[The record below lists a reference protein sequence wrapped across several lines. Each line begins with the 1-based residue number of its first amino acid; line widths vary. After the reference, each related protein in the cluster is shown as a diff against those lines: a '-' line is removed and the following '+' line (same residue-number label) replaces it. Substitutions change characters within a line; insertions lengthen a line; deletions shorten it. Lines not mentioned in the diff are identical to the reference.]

1 MIKIAG
7 LDLSITA
14 SGIVIETLDD
24 EFNIVDVEIYSWSP
38 TKKGE
43 QEHIPWLRSSDF
55 NDKYERNLYLIEYVC
70 SKLTDCE
77 YVSVEDYAMDASG
90 KIFDLAEF
98 EGGVK
103 MRLYAEGK
111 KLRFYAPKANKKFFS
126 GNGNNNKLRMYEQG
140 FVPYTEM
147 KPDIATL
154 PEVDRPGGVSPTS
167 DIIDAYSLCE
177 FLRAELK
184 LKNGLMD
191 LADLNR
197 KQQECFTT
205 PTSEAPNG
213 LLAKEFLYR
222 KDNKSKKTD

>member
-24 EFNIVDVEIYSWSP
+24 DFNILNVEVYSWTP
-38 TKKGE
+38 TKKWE
-43 QEHIPWLRSSDF
+43 QDHIPCIRSTDF
-55 NDKYERNLYLIEYVC
+55 GDKYERNLFLIDYIC
-70 SKLTDCE
+70 SKLTDCT

-90 KIFDLAEF
+90 KVFDLAEF

-103 MRLYAEGK
+103 MRLYDEGK
-111 KLRFYAPKANKKFFS
+111 ILRFYPPKSNKKFFS
-126 GNGNNNKLRMYEQG
+126 SNGNNNKLRMYEQG
-140 FVPYTEM
+140 FLKWNEM
-147 KPDIATL
+147 KPDLSTL
-154 PEVDRPGGVSPTS
+154 PIVDKPGGVSPTS

-184 LKNGLMD
+184 LKNNKMKLTD
-191 LADLNR
+191 LEK

-205 PTSEAPNG
+205 ATDEAPKG
-213 LLAKEFLYR
+213 LLAKEFLQ
-222 KDNKSKKTD
+222 KKK